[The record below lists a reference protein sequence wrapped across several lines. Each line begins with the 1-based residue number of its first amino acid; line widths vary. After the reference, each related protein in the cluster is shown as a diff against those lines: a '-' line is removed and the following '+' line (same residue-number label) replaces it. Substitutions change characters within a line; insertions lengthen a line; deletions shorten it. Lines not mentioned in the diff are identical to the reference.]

1 MDVYREVIKKHLII
15 KNGDHK
21 IIQLI
26 NCLLKKKVNERVC
39 SLEKAKK
46 LDIFKDFQWDDLMDL
61 KLEPQYI
68 PRINQLKSFNDY
80 QMKYMTYMNKQ
91 IENNKNESNSLLSSY
106 EDDDDKDIDYDPN
119 WANNF

>member
-1 MDVYREVIKKHLII
+1 
-15 KNGDHK
+15 
-21 IIQLI
+21 
-26 NCLLKKKVNERVC
+26 
-39 SLEKAKK
+39 
-46 LDIFKDFQWDDLMDL
+46 MDL